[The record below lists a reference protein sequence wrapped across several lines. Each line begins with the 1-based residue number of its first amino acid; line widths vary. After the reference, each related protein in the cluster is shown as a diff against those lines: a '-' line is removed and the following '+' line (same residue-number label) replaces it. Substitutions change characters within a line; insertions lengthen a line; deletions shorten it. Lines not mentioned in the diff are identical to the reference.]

1 MLVFKKSLGGI
12 MQNLMQ
18 DIRHSLR
25 LLIKN
30 RVFTLTAILTL
41 ALGIGANSAFFS
53 VIDSVLF
60 RPLPYKD
67 PERIVY
73 LWGTNK
79 KDSNDRN
86 EASLPDYQDWKE
98 QGRQFVAMGAYGF
111 RAYNLSGDQRP
122 EAVQGAMVSSGFLEA
137 IGVEP
142 IVGRRFG
149 PDEERQNLVILGHAL
164 WQRRFGSDPGIIGQ
178 SVKMS
183 SESYT
188 VIGVMPPG
196 FNFPRKDVEAWTTFS
211 FFRGAPRYQN
221 RGARVLAVIGRLGPG
236 VSIEQARSEMNG
248 VVGRLGQQYPDTNTG
263 VGINLVP
270 ISDELLGKS
279 RPTLLFVWAMI
290 GLVLLIACANLAGL
304 LVARAAARGRELAIR
319 TAMGASRLRLI
330 RQLLTESI
338 TLSVVGGA
346 LGLLVAFVSVDL
358 LVKLSPPDLPR
369 IDSIT
374 LDVRWVL
381 FTFALSLL
389 TGVLVGLIPAV
400 QASKH
405 DLVRSLKEGGKNSA
419 GGAPQRRLGNLL
431 TVSEMA
437 LSLMLLIGAGL
448 MISSFQRLNTV
459 NLGFEPQNVMT
470 MYIAFA
476 RQKYPQPQQQME
488 YFERLLQQLGQTP
501 MVQEAALGYSL
512 PPNLLYSRESFS
524 IEGQTEAG
532 AKSLPSGDYL
542 PVSSRYFRA
551 LKVPLLKGRE
561 FTEADRADSPRVVII
576 NQTLAKSFSANED
589 PIGKRIIMGDPD
601 SEDSKYTI
609 VGIVGDV
616 KYNGLSRNAGPQ
628 LYFPYTQH
636 SIGGAFFLVR
646 TSVPPQSM
654 MEPIRK
660 AIYST
665 DYEQPLRDVKTL
677 DELFS
682 ESIAQTRFSMLLLNI
697 FAAAALALS
706 CIGLYGLIAYS
717 ITQRTREI
725 GVRLALGADRRDV
738 LVMVLKQGLK
748 LAILGAVIGS
758 IAALA
763 AARLIT
769 HLLFGVSAT
778 DPIVFSGAVLSLA
791 IAALLACL
799 IPAIRATKIDPK
811 TALRE
816 E

>member
-1 MLVFKKSLGGI
+1 
-12 MQNLMQ
+12 
-18 DIRHSLR
+18 
-25 LLIKN
+25 
-30 RVFTLTAILTL
+30 
-41 ALGIGANSAFFS
+41 
-53 VIDSVLF
+53 
-60 RPLPYKD
+60 
-67 PERIVY
+67 
-73 LWGTNK
+73 
-79 KDSNDRN
+79 
-86 EASLPDYQDWKE
+86 
-98 QGRQFVAMGAYGF
+98 
-111 RAYNLSGDQRP
+111 
-122 EAVQGAMVSSGFLEA
+122 
-137 IGVEP
+137 
-142 IVGRRFG
+142 
-149 PDEERQNLVILGHAL
+149 
-164 WQRRFGSDPGIIGQ
+164 
-178 SVKMS
+178 
-183 SESYT
+183 
-188 VIGVMPPG
+188 
-196 FNFPRKDVEAWTTFS
+196 
-211 FFRGAPRYQN
+211 
-221 RGARVLAVIGRLGPG
+221 
-236 VSIEQARSEMNG
+236 
-248 VVGRLGQQYPDTNTG
+248 
-263 VGINLVP
+263 
-270 ISDELLGKS
+270 
-279 RPTLLFVWAMI
+279 
-290 GLVLLIACANLAGL
+290 
-304 LVARAAARGRELAIR
+304 
-319 TAMGASRLRLI
+319 
-330 RQLLTESI
+330 
-338 TLSVVGGA
+338 
-346 LGLLVAFVSVDL
+346 VDL

-459 NLGFEPQNVMT
+459 NLGFDPQNVMT